1 MTSCSRSREKRLQ
14 TSGPAGDFGRLL
26 DPETTE
32 QEAVSLFGKL
42 GFRDPGKAYRNL
54 LLLREGPAF
63 VHQTPRSRRLFNEIF
78 PSLFQEIVASPDPDM
93 ALNHLES
100 FLAAQGSWEA
110 FQSLVK
116 LDASAFKVLVAIFA
130 NSEYLS
136 RMLVSRPVLLQNL
149 LESRRASGSGASAGG
164 LRKSSPTALEKA
176 GDITEKLDVL
186 RRFKHQEEIRIG
198 MADLL
203 FHAPQRAVSR
213 DLSKLAEV
221 CLGAA
226 LDLAADETGKR
237 YGGRG
242 TVSGLAIIGAGKL
255 GGRELTY
262 GSDLDIL
269 FVYSESRAAVPPS
282 GLSVF
287 EYFSKVAEKTITYL
301 STLTRE
307 GFVFRVDPRLR
318 PTGSKGPL
326 VQSLEAFKHYFAA
339 QAETWELQALL
350 RARFVAGDRAVG
362 AEFSASLKD
371 LVFRDQE
378 PSVLARDIL
387 AMRRRMEEETGKETA
402 AHYNI
407 KQGAGGI
414 VDIEFLVQYLQLL
427 HGKEHGGLRVPGTY
441 NALRALRKRHLLDEE
456 SYHILSRAYLFLR
469 QLESRLRI
477 VSNQATSDLNRNPDA
492 LNQLARRMGY
502 QEEASKTGEQLLRD
516 YESFTRQVRKI
527 FVEFGAGG
535 ISLRGQSVSSGAT
548 IMGLKRVFINSPGA
562 VNSKQRA
569 LVSHL

>member
-1 MTSCSRSREKRLQ
+1 M
-14 TSGPAGDFGRLL
+14 
-26 DPETTE
+26 
-32 QEAVSLFGKL
+32 
-42 GFRDPGKAYRNL
+42 
-54 LLLREGPAF
+54 
-63 VHQTPRSRRLFNEIF
+63 
-78 PSLFQEIVASPDPDM
+78 
-93 ALNHLES
+93 
-100 FLAAQGSWEA
+100 
-110 FQSLVK
+110 K

-136 RMLVSRPVLLQNL
+136 RMLVGRPVLLQNI
-149 LESRRASGSGASAGG
+149 LESRRASGPGVYGKYAKELAG
-164 LRKSSPTALEKA
+164 ALERA

-186 RRFKHQEEIRIG
+186 RRFKHQEEIRLG

-203 FHAPQRAVSR
+203 FHEPQRAVSR
-213 DLSKLAEV
+213 NLSKLAEV

-226 LDLAADETGKR
+226 LDLAAGETSKR
-237 YGGRG
+237 LGGHG
-242 TVSGLAIIGAGKL
+242 TASGLAIIGMGKL

-262 GSDLDIL
+262 ASDLDIL
-269 FVYSESRAAVPPS
+269 FLYSEPLAAVPPS
-282 GLSVF
+282 VLSAF
-287 EYFSKVAEKTITYL
+287 EFFSKVAEKTITYL

-326 VQSLEAFKHYFAA
+326 VQNLEAFKHYFAE

-362 AEFSASLKD
+362 TEFSESLKD

-402 AHYNI
+402 THYNI
-407 KQGAGGI
+407 KQGEGGI

-427 HGKEHGGLRVPGTY
+427 HGKELGGLRLPGTY

-456 SYHILSRAYLFLR
+456 SYHILSRAYIFLR

-477 VSNQATSDLNRNPDA
+477 VSNLATSDLSRNPDA

-502 QEEASKTGEQLLRD
+502 QEDASMAGGQLLRD
-516 YESFTRQVRKI
+516 YESFARQVREI
-527 FVEFGAGG
+527 F
-535 ISLRGQSVSSGAT
+535 T
-548 IMGLKRVFINSPGA
+548 N
-562 VNSKQRA
+562 
-569 LVSHL
+569 LVRME